1 MADVSEYS
9 EDVKEEIFQEIGRAL
24 HNAYTDG
31 YFRRDSNDINMKAL
45 ELTEQILEIVSGE

>member
-1 MADVSEYS
+1 MSEYS